1 MNISRECN
9 LFVHN
14 TLSREIEKFVPSN
27 ANFIGIYN
35 CGPTLHEFHT
45 QIGNLRSYVFA
56 DFIKRYFKYCGFNV
70 KHVIKITD
78 VDDHILGECL
88 RLKCDMRKHVNERMA
103 DFKTQL
109 KELNMLGPISLPRVT
124 DYIKEISDANE
135 LLTQKKLTYVS
146 KGSLY
151 FRVSEIKNYGILV
164 NNDKRDSLR
173 KNAQKRLKD
182 FVFDDKDNEYDFC
195 LWKAYRPNLDGE
207 VFWESG
213 CGKGRPGWHSECAVI
228 SQKYLGETFDIHI
241 GGISHIFPHHTNE
254 IAIAEAVSGKKFVNY
269 WLHHD
274 YLVVDGEKMSKEDGT
289 FYMLSDVIAR
299 GYHPLVLRY
308 VLLKTHYRQ
317 KLNFTWATMDESAL
331 LLGKIV
337 VFLNSLDFIVDN
349 QPNKFNL
356 ETIIKEARINF
367 ISALENDF
375 NFSDAMKALAFFMK
389 AINKEI
395 TSFNRQQSERVKEF
409 MLEIDS
415 ILGCIEPLYE
425 KYKCELKMIC
435 SKGDAERLYNERLI
449 ARQKRDYVLAD
460 RLRKKIEGLGLI
472 IKDYQGTALF
482 VYELKNFDSL
492 VVKSGS

>member
-1 MNISRECN
+1 MDISRKCN

-14 TLSREIEKFVPSN
+14 TLSREIEKFVPLN

-45 QIGNLRSYVFA
+45 HIGNLRSYAFA
-56 DFIKRYFKYCGFNV
+56 DFIKRYFKYCSFNV

-78 VDDHILGECL
+78 VDDHLLAECL
-88 RLKCDMRKHVNERMA
+88 RLRCGIKEYANERIV

-109 KELNMLGPISLPRVT
+109 KELNMLEPILLPRVT
-124 DYIKEISDANE
+124 DYIREIIDVNE
-135 LLTQKKLTYVS
+135 LLTRKKLTYVS
-146 KGSLY
+146 NGSLY

-182 FVFDDKDNEYDFC
+182 FVFNDKDNEYDFC
-195 LWKAYRPNLDGE
+195 LWKAYKPDLDGE
-207 VFWESG
+207 VFWESE

-228 SQKYLGETFDIHI
+228 AQKNLGETFDIHI

-289 FYMLSDVIAR
+289 FYMLSDVKAR

-317 KLNFTWATMDESAL
+317 KLNFTWAAMDESAL
-331 LLGKIV
+331 LLSKIV
-337 VFLNSLDFIVDN
+337 VFLNSLDFIVN
-349 QPNKFNL
+349 NNPNELNI
-356 ETIIKEARINF
+356 EIIIKEARLNF
-367 ISALENDF
+367 IGALENDF
-375 NFSDAMKALAFFMK
+375 NFSDAMKALAFFMR

-395 TSFNRQQSERVKEF
+395 TSLNRQQSERIKGF
-409 MLEIDS
+409 ILEIDL
-415 ILGCIEPLYE
+415 ILGCIKPLYE
-425 KYKCELKMIC
+425 KYKHELKILC
-435 SKGDAERLYNERLI
+435 SKGNVGRLYSERLI
-449 ARQKRDYVLAD
+449 ARQKEDYVLAD
-460 RLRKKIEGLGLI
+460 KLRKKIEDLGLI

-482 VYELKNFDSL
+482 IYELKKFNSL
-492 VVKSGS
+492 VVKGSS